1 MAASEGPGQ
10 DAPSVAQC
18 QRRRDHDRVT
28 SRNPLRGSTHYGD
41 GAPDRMITLQSSKSL
56 RYPLLAL
63 PSCTALKVL
72 AAGDPSTKLC
82 GVWRRSAHRGRA
94 DQIC

>member
-28 SRNPLRGSTHYGD
+28 RAIRSADRRTAGD

-63 PSCTALKVL
+63 P
-72 AAGDPSTKLC
+72 
-82 GVWRRSAHRGRA
+82 
-94 DQIC
+94 